1 MKFADLNFAWADA
14 RAVVACT
21 ATVSTKAARTVETVR
36 ITCDTVAAPAAAVS
50 LAAKAERRQ
59 QLAFAGRKTP
69 VTVKATAKNVDPR
82 WVDVLAAMA
91 EGVGVVE
98 AIEVVKTTSAAKV
111 AQAKAVTVKA
121 AMSLADL
128 TVKGKKTVKAGV
140 AKATEAVAEVAEVV
154 VRRWTAAEK
163 AAAKV
168 AKAARKA
175 QAVIAK
181 KAAAVALKAQ
191 LVADKATAQL
201 TAATAAL
208 AEGID
213 KKAIEAVVGTEVA
226 QAAINAEFAR
236 LINSIKTLQART
248 YVFNGKDKVSY
259 TDTRTGATSYYVIE
273 WKAHEVVSFKVQG

>member
-50 LAAKAERRQ
+50 LAAKAARRQ

-69 VTVKATAKNVDPR
+69 VEVKAVAENVDPR
-82 WVDVLAAMA
+82 WVDVLAAMQKNIS
-91 EGVGVVE
+91 
-98 AIEVVKTTSAAKV
+98 IELAMEEVKASSAAKV
-111 AQAKAVTVKA
+111 VAKKAKEVAVMALPKAPAIKKAANTSEVKA
-121 AMSLADL
+121 IL
-128 TVKGKKTVKAGV
+128 KA
-140 AKATEAVAEVAEVV
+140 
-154 VRRWTAAEK
+154 
-163 AAAKV
+163 

-175 QAVIAK
+175 EAVIAK
-181 KAAAVALKAQ
+181 KAAVKAMKLEKVRAKAEADLAAAQAAV
-191 LVADKATAQL
+191 
-201 TAATAAL
+201 
-208 AEGID
+208 AEGIN
-213 KKAIEAVVGTEVA
+213 KEAIEAVVGTEVA

-273 WKAHEVVSFKVQG
+273 WKAHEVVSFKAQG

>member
-69 VTVKATAKNVDPR
+69 VEVKAVAENVDPR
-82 WVDVLAAMA
+82 WVDVLAAMQKDIS
-91 EGVGVVE
+91 
-98 AIEVVKTTSAAKV
+98 IELAMEEVKASSAAKV
-111 AQAKAVTVKA
+111 VAKKAKEVAVMALPKAPAIKKAANTPEVKA
-121 AMSLADL
+121 IL
-128 TVKGKKTVKAGV
+128 KA
-140 AKATEAVAEVAEVV
+140 
-154 VRRWTAAEK
+154 
-163 AAAKV
+163 

-175 QAVIAK
+175 EAVIAK
-181 KAAAVALKAQ
+181 KAAVKAMKLEKVRAKAEADLAAAQAAVA
-191 LVADKATAQL
+191 
-201 TAATAAL
+201 
-208 AEGID
+208 EGVN
-213 KKAIEAVVGTEVA
+213 KEAIEAVVGKEVA

-259 TDTRTGATSYYVIE
+259 TDTRTGVTSYYAIE
-273 WKAHEVVSFKVQG
+273 WKAHEVVSFKAQG

>member
-69 VTVKATAKNVDPR
+69 VEVKAVAENVDPR
-82 WVDVLAAMA
+82 WVDVLAAMQKDIS
-91 EGVGVVE
+91 
-98 AIEVVKTTSAAKV
+98 IELAMEEVKASSAAKV
-111 AQAKAVTVKA
+111 VAKKAKEVAVMALPKAPAIKKAANTPEVKA
-121 AMSLADL
+121 IL
-128 TVKGKKTVKAGV
+128 KA
-140 AKATEAVAEVAEVV
+140 
-154 VRRWTAAEK
+154 
-163 AAAKV
+163 

-175 QAVIAK
+175 EAVIAK
-181 KAAAVALKAQ
+181 KAAVKAMKLEKVRAKAEADLAAAQAAV
-191 LVADKATAQL
+191 
-201 TAATAAL
+201 
-208 AEGID
+208 AEGIN
-213 KKAIEAVVGTEVA
+213 KEAIEAVVGTEVA

-236 LINSIKTLQART
+236 LINIIETLKART

-273 WKAHEVVSFKVQG
+273 WKAHEVVSFKAQG

>member
-69 VTVKATAKNVDPR
+69 VEVKAVAENVDPR
-82 WVDVLAAMA
+82 WVDVLAAMQKDIS
-91 EGVGVVE
+91 
-98 AIEVVKTTSAAKV
+98 IELAMEEVKASSAAKV
-111 AQAKAVTVKA
+111 VAKKAKEVAVIALPKAPVAVKKAANTPEVKA
-121 AMSLADL
+121 IL
-128 TVKGKKTVKAGV
+128 KA
-140 AKATEAVAEVAEVV
+140 
-154 VRRWTAAEK
+154 
-163 AAAKV
+163 

-175 QAVIAK
+175 EAVVAK
-181 KAAAVALKAQ
+181 KAAVKAMKLEKVRAKAEADLAAAQAAV
-191 LVADKATAQL
+191 
-201 TAATAAL
+201 
-208 AEGID
+208 AEGIN
-213 KKAIEAVVGTEVA
+213 KEAIEAVVGTEVA

-259 TDTRTGATSYYVIE
+259 TDTRTGVTSYYAIE
-273 WKAHEVVSFKVQG
+273 WKAHEVVSFKAQG

>member
-1 MKFADLNFAWADA
+1 MKTNNPFVAAEGVLRQVAISVAATKAEA
-14 RAVVACT
+14 RRAASAAKTVLMVCD
-21 ATVSTKAARTVETVR
+21 TVSTDRSARLAETAARRE
-36 ITCDTVAAPAAAVS
+36 
-50 LAAKAERRQ
+50 
-59 QLAFAGRKTP
+59 QLAP
-69 VTVKATAKNVDPR
+69 VKGSKVVQRVDSR
-82 WVDVLAAMA
+82 WAPVLAAMA
-91 EGVGVVE
+91 EGVGVAE
-98 AIEVVKTTSAAKV
+98 AIEVVKTASAAKV
-111 AQAKAVTVKA
+111 AQVKAVVVKA

-128 TVKGKKTVKAGV
+128 AVKGKKTVKAGV
-140 AKATEAVAEVAEVV
+140 AKATEAVAEVV

-208 AEGID
+208 VEGID
-213 KKAIEAVVGTEVA
+213 KKAIEAVVGTEVT

-273 WKAHEVVSFKVQG
+273 WKAHEVVSFKAQG

>member
-69 VTVKATAKNVDPR
+69 VEVKAVAENVDPR
-82 WVDVLAAMA
+82 WVDVLAAMQKDIS
-91 EGVGVVE
+91 
-98 AIEVVKTTSAAKV
+98 IELAMEEVKASSAAKV
-111 AQAKAVTVKA
+111 VAKKAKEVAVMALPKAPAIKKAANTPEVKA
-121 AMSLADL
+121 IL
-128 TVKGKKTVKAGV
+128 KA
-140 AKATEAVAEVAEVV
+140 
-154 VRRWTAAEK
+154 
-163 AAAKV
+163 

-175 QAVIAK
+175 EAVIAK
-181 KAAAVALKAQ
+181 KAAVKAMKLEKVRAKAEADLAAAQAAV
-191 LVADKATAQL
+191 
-201 TAATAAL
+201 
-208 AEGID
+208 AEGIN
-213 KKAIEAVVGTEVA
+213 KEAIEAVVGTEVA

-273 WKAHEVVSFKVQG
+273 WKAHEVVSFKAQG

>member
-69 VTVKATAKNVDPR
+69 VEVKAVAENVDPR
-82 WVDVLAAMA
+82 WVDVLAAMQKDIS
-91 EGVGVVE
+91 
-98 AIEVVKTTSAAKV
+98 IELAMEEVKASSAAKV
-111 AQAKAVTVKA
+111 VAKKAKEVAVMALPKAPAIKKAANTPEVKA
-121 AMSLADL
+121 IL
-128 TVKGKKTVKAGV
+128 KA
-140 AKATEAVAEVAEVV
+140 
-154 VRRWTAAEK
+154 
-163 AAAKV
+163 

-175 QAVIAK
+175 EAVIAK
-181 KAAAVALKAQ
+181 KAAVKAMKLEKVRAKAEADLAAAQAAV
-191 LVADKATAQL
+191 
-201 TAATAAL
+201 
-208 AEGID
+208 AEGIN
-213 KKAIEAVVGTEVA
+213 KEAIEAVVGTEVA

-259 TDTRTGATSYYVIE
+259 TDTRTGVTSYYAVE